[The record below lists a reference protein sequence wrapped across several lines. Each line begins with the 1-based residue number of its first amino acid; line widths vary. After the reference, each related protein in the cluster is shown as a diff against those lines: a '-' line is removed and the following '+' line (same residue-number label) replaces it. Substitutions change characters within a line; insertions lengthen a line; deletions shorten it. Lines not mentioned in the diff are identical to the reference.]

1 MRMASACWPLRNE
14 VLPVSR
20 SLLTCALRFGL
31 TGTGG
36 GGMPFGESTLRR
48 ERCRALSLASSS
60 LRADEGVVVEDMAL
74 LVGSRWRGSRV
85 KVSSSMVSR
94 LILGQVE
101 VLGGERFFLRGLI
114 AWVYVAGAANVVWNS
129 SKRTPRMEID
139 VQMYLLQNE

>member
-1 MRMASACWPLRNE
+1 MRIASACWPLRNE

-101 VLGGERFFLRGLI
+101 VLGGERLFLRGLI